1 MQHSCWICG
10 SEVLPEDNFCRN
22 CGTELI
28 RSEKAKTSERLSR
41 VNRRAYIGVFLV
53 ALGLTTAIVSYLMEI
68 VPILAFGLASFLIG
82 IMALYL
88 PESDRSIAGSFAAD
102 WSLPSLLN
110 IENLLED
117 LDLDERGIYIPT
129 SGLGVSPKVFVPL
142 SLTPATRKPP
152 LGLVSSRRIFVTV
165 GKNPED
171 RGILLDAPGS
181 RILAAV
187 ERSLRIDIAN
197 AKLNDLQADLNS
209 GFKTLGI
216 AEVTSFENQDD
227 TVRIEMRLSSLV
239 DLEEKLRNL
248 APRLVVQVG
257 TPVASAAASAVS
269 KASGKYVTFKS
280 AVLNLPERKIS
291 ISLKLSG

>member
-1 MQHSCWICG
+1 
-10 SEVLPEDNFCRN
+10 
-22 CGTELI
+22 
-28 RSEKAKTSERLSR
+28 
-41 VNRRAYIGVFLV
+41 
-53 ALGLTTAIVSYLMEI
+53 MEI

-117 LDLDERGIYIPT
+117 LDFDERGIYIPT